1 MYDFSSRFHITV
13 RLFSSR
19 SQQDDV
25 KMWYEQKGDT
35 RDRKANLHVTDI
47 QLHFDVFC
55 ESITEQ
61 MQGNT
66 ESICIIK

>member
-1 MYDFSSRFHITV
+1 MYDFSSRSHITV

-35 RDRKANLHVTDI
+35 RDRKANLSLIFNYILTSS
-47 QLHFDVFC
+47 